1 MAEYVYAQHDFVP
14 EHEDELSFRAGERIE
29 VIERDELYGDGWWK
43 VRSLSSSLSLW
54 IAFPSPTHHL
64 AQPGLIT
71 SSKRN
76 GLLELTLLSSYAVS
90 HVFTFPH
97 QCR

>member
-43 VRSLSSSLSLW
+43 VRSLSSSLSCGLH
-54 IAFPSPTHHL
+54 SPRLPT
-64 AQPGLIT
+64 I
-71 SSKRN
+71 
-76 GLLELTLLSSYAVS
+76 
-90 HVFTFPH
+90 
-97 QCR
+97 